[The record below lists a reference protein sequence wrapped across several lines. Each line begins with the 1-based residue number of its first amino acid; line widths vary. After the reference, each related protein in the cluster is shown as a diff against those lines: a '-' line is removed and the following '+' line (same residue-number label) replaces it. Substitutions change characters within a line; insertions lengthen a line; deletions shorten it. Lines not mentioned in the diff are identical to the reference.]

1 MDTAIRKASARR
13 LMADWRT
20 ACAILATAQRLFSD
34 RRSQVAYLIGALDNV
49 SSATVRAC
57 LFTAIGG

>member
-20 ACAILATAQRLFSD
+20 ACSIVDYSRKLYND
-34 RRSQVAYLIGALDNV
+34 RRSQLAYVIGALDNV
-49 SSATVRAC
+49 SSQTVRAC
-57 LFTAIGG
+57 LLTSIGG